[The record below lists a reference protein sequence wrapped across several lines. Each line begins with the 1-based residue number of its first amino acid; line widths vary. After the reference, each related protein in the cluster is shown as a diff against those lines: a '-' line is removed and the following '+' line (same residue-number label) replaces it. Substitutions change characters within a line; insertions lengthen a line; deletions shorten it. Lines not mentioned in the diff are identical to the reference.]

1 MNTYQ
6 ITMLLG
12 LSSFTVAQAQQNYS
26 LNLNGVIN
34 GQQSGMVYLQKFNNK
49 SFVTV
54 DSAKVVQGK
63 YSFKSKVQLPELY
76 GLSTDVNNNP
86 AYVFLEQG
94 KIEVVSDSASF
105 VKTTKV
111 KGSASNDLFW
121 SYKTQKGVKIEAF
134 IKAHPASIVSAYVLY
149 RDFSY
154 LLTSEEITSAIEL
167 LSPAL
172 QTTAYVSSLK
182 ELAVA
187 KKRVEP
193 GQKIIDFSAK
203 DPEGNTV
210 KLSQQLGKYLLLTF
224 WAGWCPDCRRENP
237 DLVKTYQKYHDKGFD
252 ILGVS
257 LDKSKT
263 TWLNAIKNDN
273 LTWKHVSD
281 LVYWDSSAAKLYA
294 IRWIPSNFLISP
306 DGVII
311 AQNLQ
316 GEALEAKL
324 EELLEK
330 NSK

>member
-1 MNTYQ
+1 MNKYKLTV
-6 ITMLLG
+6 LLG
-12 LSSFTVAQAQQNYS
+12 LSSFTVAQAQQSYS

-76 GLSTDVNNNP
+76 GLTTDLNNNP

-94 KIEVVSDSASF
+94 KIEVLSDSASF

-121 SYKTQKGVKIEAF
+121 SYKTQKGLKIDPF

-154 LLTSEEITSAIEL
+154 LLTSEEITSAIQL

-172 QTTAYVSSLK
+172 HHTTYVSSLK
-182 ELAVA
+182 ELALA

-193 GQKIIDFSAK
+193 GQKIIDFSST
-203 DPEGNTV
+203 DQEGNTV

-224 WAGWCPDCRRENP
+224 WAGWCPDCRKENP
-237 DLVKTYQKYHDKGFD
+237 DLVKTYQKYHDQGFN
-252 ILGVS
+252 IFGVS

-281 LVYWDSSAAKLYA
+281 LAYWDSSAAKLYG

-306 DGVII
+306 DGVIV

-324 EELLEK
+324 EELLGK